1 MNLTYLN
8 NGDKTLET
16 KTGQLSKTR
25 TDDMGYAKEFT
36 KMVTEERNS
45 RTNDLDILDTKE
57 LVNRVQKEDFE
68 VAQAVEKV
76 NPEIAVAVDLIVDKI
91 KSGGRLI
98 YFGAGT
104 SGRLGVLDATECH
117 PTFGVDRQM
126 VQACIAGGKEAMFV
140 SFENAEDSRELG
152 EQDAINIKITAKDA
166 VVGITASGR
175 TPYVIAALEMAKKEG
190 AATIGIVNNFESP
203 LNKVCDVVI
212 APVVGPE
219 ALTGSTR
226 MKAGTAQKMVLNLLS
241 TCTMVRLG
249 KVYEN
254 LMVDLKPTNEKLRE
268 RAVSI
273 IALICDVQRPIA
285 EGALVA
291 SNGQAKTAIL
301 MLKRKIGRVQAEELI
316 LKSGSS
322 LRKSLVAEVGQS

>member
-1 MNLTYLN
+1 
-8 NGDKTLET
+8 
-16 KTGQLSKTR
+16 
-25 TDDMGYAKEFT
+25 MGYIHEFT
-36 KMVTEERNS
+36 KLVTEERNE
-45 RTNDLDILDTKE
+45 RTMDLDLLDSRD
-57 LVNRVQKEDFE
+57 LVARVQQEDLAVGE
-68 VAQAVEKV
+68 AVAKCTG
-76 NPEIAVAVDLIVDKI
+76 EIARAVDLIVDKLRN
-91 KSGGRLI
+91 GGRLI

-117 PTFGVDRQM
+117 PTFGVDREL

-140 SFENAEDSRELG
+140 SFENAEDSQELG
-152 EQDAINIKITAKDA
+152 EQDAMTVKVTSKDA

-175 TPYVIAALEMAKKEG
+175 TPYVFGALEYAKKEG
-190 AATIGIVNNFESP
+190 AAVIGLVNNYDAP
-203 LNKVCDVVI
+203 LGSICEVLI
-212 APVVGPE
+212 APIVGAE

-268 RAVSI
+268 RAVGI
-273 IALICDVQRPIA
+273 IALLGGVQRPIA

-291 SNGQAKTAIL
+291 SSGQAKTAIL
-301 MLKRKIGRVQAEELI
+301 MLKRKMGRQQADELI
-316 LKSGSS
+316 LKSDGS
-322 LRKSLVAEVGQS
+322 LRKALIASEPAGQA

>member
-1 MNLTYLN
+1 MN

-16 KTGQLSKTR
+16 KIGQLSKTR

-45 RTNDLDILDTKE
+45 RTNDLDILDTKD

-76 NPEIAVAVDLIVDKI
+76 NPEIAQAVDLIVDKL
-91 KSGGRLI
+91 KAGGRLI

-152 EQDAINIKITAKDA
+152 EQDAINVKITAKDA

-190 AATIGIVNNFESP
+190 AATIGLVNNFESP

-241 TCTMVRLG
+241 TCAMVRLG

-316 LKSGSS
+316 SKSGSS
-322 LRKSLVAEVGQS
+322 LRKSLVAEVEHS

>member
-1 MNLTYLN
+1 
-8 NGDKTLET
+8 
-16 KTGQLSKTR
+16 
-25 TDDMGYAKEFT
+25 MGYIQEFT

-45 RTNDLDILDTKE
+45 RTMDLDVLSSAD
-57 LVNRVQKEDFE
+57 LVARVQKEDFD
-68 VAQAVEKV
+68 VAEAVQKV
-76 NPEIAVAVDLIVDKI
+76 TPEIAKAVDLVVERI
-91 KSGGRLI
+91 SQGGRLI

-117 PTFGVDRQM
+117 PTFGVDREM

-152 EQDAINIKITAKDA
+152 EKDAKAINVSSKDAII
-166 VVGITASGR
+166 GITASGR
-175 TPYVIAALEMAKKEG
+175 TPYVIAACEYGKKEG
-190 AATIGIVNNFESP
+190 AAVIALVNNFESP
-203 LNKVCDVVI
+203 LAQVCDVTI

-226 MKAGTAQKMVLNLLS
+226 MKAGTAQKMVLNLIS

-273 IALICDVQRPIA
+273 IALLCNVARPIA

-291 SNGQAKTAIL
+291 SHFQAKTAIL
-301 MLKRKIGRVQAEELI
+301 MLTRKMGRAQADELI
-316 LKSGSS
+316 TKCGGS
-322 LRKSLVAEVGQS
+322 LRKALEASASAGAAV

>member
-1 MNLTYLN
+1 
-8 NGDKTLET
+8 
-16 KTGQLSKTR
+16 
-25 TDDMGYAKEFT
+25 MGYVQEFT

-45 RTNDLDILDTKE
+45 STADLDVLDTNE
-57 LVNRVQKEDFE
+57 LVGRIQKEDFE
-68 VAQAVEKV
+68 VAKAVEKV
-76 NPEIAVAVDLIVDKI
+76 NSEIAKAVDLIVGKL
-91 KSGGRLI
+91 KAGGRLI

-117 PTFGVDRQM
+117 PTFGVERSM

-140 SFENAEDSRELG
+140 SFENAEDSKELG
-152 EQDAINIKITAKDA
+152 EQDAMSIKITDKDA

-175 TPYVIAALEMAKKEG
+175 TPYVIAAIELAKKEG
-190 AATIGIVNNFESP
+190 AATIGLVNNFDSP
-203 LNKVCDVVI
+203 LSKLCDVTI

-301 MLKRKIGRVQAEELI
+301 MLKRKIGRLQAEELI
-316 LKSGSS
+316 LKSDGS
-322 LRKSLVAEVGQS
+322 LRKALAAQV